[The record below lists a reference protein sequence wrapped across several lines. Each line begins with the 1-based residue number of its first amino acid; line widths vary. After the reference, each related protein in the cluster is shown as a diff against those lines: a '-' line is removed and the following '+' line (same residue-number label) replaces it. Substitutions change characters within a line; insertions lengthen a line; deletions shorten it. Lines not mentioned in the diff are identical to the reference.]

1 MDLPILPTIS
11 TVFIVLSAILV
22 AIGWVLIVK
31 RKIEAHKKVMF
42 AAGVAAV
49 IFFIIYASRTLFIG
63 NTAFGGP
70 EELKIYYTFFLIFH
84 ITLATTGAVFGII
97 SLWTGYKNN
106 MKVHRRIGPISS
118 IIWFFTAITG
128 VMVYLLLYVIYEG
141 GETTSVFKAILG
153 F

>member
-11 TVFIVLSAILV
+11 TSFIVLSAILV
-22 AIGWVLIVK
+22 AIGWVLIAK

-49 IFFIIYASRTLFIG
+49 IFFVIYATRTVFIG

-84 ITLATTGAVFGII
+84 ITLATVGAVFGIT

-106 MKVHRRIGPISS
+106 MKVHRRIGPITSL
-118 IIWFFTAITG
+118 IWFFTAITG

-153 F
+153 L